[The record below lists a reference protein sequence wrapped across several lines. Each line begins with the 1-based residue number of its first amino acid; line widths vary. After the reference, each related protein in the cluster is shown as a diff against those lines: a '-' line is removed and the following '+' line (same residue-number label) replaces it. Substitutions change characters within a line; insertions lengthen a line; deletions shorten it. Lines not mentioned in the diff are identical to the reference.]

1 MKPQAEWAAEKP
13 DLEKLAKEPTMQTI
27 KTADVHF
34 PASNIQYAG
43 SSVVANTVKSTE
55 EVVKEM
61 RTWLKTGI
69 APDGTRMMT
78 DEASQW
84 CK

>member
-13 DLEKLAKEPTMQTI
+13 DKAKLATEATMKSI
-27 KTADVHF
+27 KTSDVNF
-34 PASNIQYAG
+34 PASSVKYAG
-43 SSVVANTVKSTE
+43 TNVVEGTVKSTE
-55 EVVKEM
+55 DVVREM

-78 DEASQW
+78 DEASQ
-84 CK
+84 